1 MLRFEI
7 HHFISLAIQSKGYL
21 DNQLSGT
28 PLFKSYTQQNKFR
41 SKVLG
46 QAVVAVTTMLA
57 GRFCPPYMVDRFEIL
72 RSVQK
77 LKSKLGAFPALGKA
91 ESGPT
96 APALP
101 TPALSTE
108 GRFFS
113 RCHIYIAN
121 FFTQVSLIALSTIP
135 C

>member
-1 MLRFEI
+1 MTGFEI
-7 HHFISLAIQSKGYL
+7 HHIFYFVIQSKGYIV
-21 DNQLSGT
+21 NQLPGT
-28 PLFKSYTQQNKFR
+28 QLFISYTKPNTFR

-96 APALP
+96 ATDLPAPELW
-101 TPALSTE
+101 TV
-108 GRFFS
+108 S
-113 RCHIYIAN
+113 R
-121 FFTQVSLIALSTIP
+121 
-135 C
+135 